1 MKQKKLLSA
10 GVFEPLCMLI
20 AVQIVLSRFL
30 SIQTPIVKLGFGFV
44 PVMFAGALY
53 GAKGGALVGAVS
65 DLLGALLFPTGAY
78 FPGYTLTAALSGALY
93 GFLLRDEHN
102 IVRIML
108 AYAITLITVTLG
120 LNTFWIALQNGYLL
134 VEARSRDFGRVTAM
148 YKSLLATR
156 LVQAYIMY
164 AVQVAA
170 TYAILEI
177 AHLDKRIRE
186 LALRSSRIFK
196 GVSQ

>member
-1 MKQKKLLSA
+1 MKRKKLLSA

-78 FPGYTLTAALSGALY
+78 FPGYTLTAMFSGALY
-93 GFLLRDEHN
+93 GFLLYDKHD
-102 IVRIML
+102 IVRIVL
-108 AYAITLITVTLG
+108 VYAITLIVVTLG

-134 VEARSRDFGRVTAM
+134 VEASSRDFVRVTTM

-156 LVQAYIMY
+156 LTQAFIMF
-164 AVQVAA
+164 AVQVAV
-170 TYAILEI
+170 TYVMLEV
-177 AHLDKRIRE
+177 AHLDKKIRE
-186 LALRSSRIFK
+186 LANKSSRIFK
-196 GVSQ
+196 GISQ